1 MYWRSN
7 SRPIKDTVMK
17 LTKSKLTEM
26 IRTTLKEAVDP
37 SYNQRYYNL
46 AMGCTIDRRVG
57 GEREET
63 LREIRGIPN
72 VTTVSVE
79 EGSVRKYENRYKMRL
94 NIKYVLIGT
103 ESIKKYLDRTLFPG
117 LRKIKGL
124 NIIDVRMPTEIK

>member
-1 MYWRSN
+1 
-7 SRPIKDTVMK
+7 MK

-26 IRTTLKEAVDP
+26 IRTTLKEAIDP
-37 SYNQRYYNL
+37 SYNHRYYNIV
-46 AMGCTIDRRVG
+46 MFCTIDRQIG

-79 EGSVRKYENRYKMRL
+79 EGSVHKYENKYKMRL

-103 ESIKKYLDRTLFPG
+103 ESTKKYLNSVLLSG

-124 NIIDVRMPTEIK
+124 GILDISLPTEIK

>member
-1 MYWRSN
+1 
-7 SRPIKDTVMK
+7 MK

-79 EGSVRKYENRYKMRL
+79 EGSVHKYENRYKMRL
-94 NIKYVLIGT
+94 NIKYVLLGT
-103 ESIKKYLDRTLFPG
+103 ESVKKYLDRTLFPG
-117 LRKIKGL
+117 LRKVKGL
-124 NIIDVRMPTEIK
+124 GIIDVRMPTEIK